1 MNYFFKQPMIR
12 LASIACMLA
21 TLSSFHRI
29 VSADEPSNQST
40 AEKPTKNLILPGESF
55 VVEGHPAFIF
65 PSLGK
70 KDRNVSSEVTKPW
83 ILYAPTLAAYPDEA
97 ERWMHE
103 QFTAAGVAVAGIDS
117 GESYGSPAGIRC
129 TEQLHAEMVKRG
141 YSKKPCAFGRSRGG
155 LWASAWAIAHPEL
168 CAGIAGIYP
177 VYDWRTYPGAD
188 KAAAAYGLSQEQLLS
203 KVDELCPIERMTVA
217 AKAGIPVFIIHGDA
231 DTTVPL
237 DRNSAELKK
246 RYESV
251 GAGKLVELEVVK
263 GQGHNLWEGFFRST
277 KLVAFAI
284 AQAKAGAAEPV
295 LIQGK

>member
-1 MNYFFKQPMIR
+1 MNYFFKQPVNR
-12 LASIACMLA
+12 LACIAFILA
-21 TLSSFHRI
+21 TLWSFHCI

-40 AEKPTKNLILPGESF
+40 AEKPVKNLILPGDSF
-55 VVEGHPAFIF
+55 VIEGHPAFIF
-65 PSLGK
+65 PSMETK
-70 KDRNVSSEVTKPW
+70 EHNTASEKSKPW

-129 TEQLHAEMVKRG
+129 TERLHAEMLKRG

-177 VYDWRTYPGAD
+177 VYDWRTYPGAES
-188 KAAAAYGLSQEQLLS
+188 AAVAYGLSQEQLLS
-203 KVDELCPIERMTVA
+203 KVGELCPIERITVA
-217 AKAGIPVFIIHGDA
+217 TRAGIPVFIINGDD
-231 DTTVPL
+231 DTVVPL

-263 GQGHNLWEGFFRST
+263 GQGHNFWEGFFRST

-295 LIQGK
+295 AIQSK

>member
-1 MNYFFKQPMIR
+1 
-12 LASIACMLA
+12 MLA
-21 TLSSFHRI
+21 TLWSFHRI

-40 AEKPTKNLILPGESF
+40 AEKPVKNLILPGESF
-55 VVEGHPAFIF
+55 VIEGHSAFIF
-65 PSLGK
+65 PSVEKGEH
-70 KDRNVSSEVTKPW
+70 NASSGITKPW

-129 TEQLHAEMVKRG
+129 TERLHAEMVERG

-177 VYDWRTYPGAD
+177 VYDWRTYPGAES
-188 KAAAAYGLSQEQLLS
+188 AAVAYGLSQEQLLS
-203 KVDELCPIERMTVA
+203 KVDELCPIERITVA
-217 AKAGIPVFIIHGDA
+217 ARAGIPVFIIHGDA
-231 DTTVPL
+231 DTVVPL

-251 GAGKLVELEVVK
+251 GRRKARGT
-263 GQGHNLWEGFFRST
+263 GSREGTGAQFLGRVFRST
-277 KLVAFAI
+277 RLVAFAI

-295 LIQGK
+295 AIQSK

>member
-1 MNYFFKQPMIR
+1 MNYFFKQPVNR
-12 LASIACMLA
+12 LACIAFILV
-21 TLSSFHRI
+21 TLWSFHRI

-40 AEKPTKNLILPGESF
+40 AEKPLKNLILPGESF
-55 VVEGHPAFIF
+55 VIEGHSAFIF
-65 PSLGK
+65 PPRETK
-70 KDRNVSSEVTKPW
+70 EHNASSGITKPW

-129 TEQLHAEMVKRG
+129 TERLHAEMVKRG

-177 VYDWRTYPGAD
+177 VYDWRTYPGAESV
-188 KAAAAYGLSQEQLLS
+188 AVAYGLSQEQLLS
-203 KVDELCPIERMTVA
+203 KVDELCPIERITVA
-217 AKAGIPVFIIHGDA
+217 ARAGIPVFIIHGDA
-231 DTTVPL
+231 DTVVPL

-263 GQGHNLWEGFFRST
+263 GQGHNFWEGFFRST

-295 LIQGK
+295 AIQSK

>member
-1 MNYFFKQPMIR
+1 MNYFFRQLVNR
-12 LASIACMLA
+12 LAFIAFMLA
-21 TLSSFHRI
+21 TLWSFHRI

-40 AEKPTKNLILPGESF
+40 AEKPVKNLILPGESF
-55 VVEGHPAFIF
+55 VIEGYSAFIF
-65 PSLGK
+65 PSVETK
-70 KDRNVSSEVTKPW
+70 EHNTASEKSKPW

-129 TEQLHAEMVKRG
+129 TERLHAEMVKRG
-141 YSKKPCAFGRSRGG
+141 YSKKTCAFGRSRGG

-177 VYDWRTYPGAD
+177 VYDWRTYPGAES
-188 KAAAAYGLSQEQLLS
+188 AAVAYGLSQEQLLS
-203 KVDELCPIERMTVA
+203 KVDELCPIERITVA
-217 AKAGIPVFIIHGDA
+217 ARAGIPVFIIHGDA
-231 DTTVPL
+231 DTVVPL

-263 GQGHNLWEGFFRST
+263 GQGHNFWEGFFRST

-295 LIQGK
+295 AIQSK